1 MSAFSLK
8 LIEQF
13 GIFPPTPQYLI
24 VPVCA
29 ADRGPPAHINSKA
42 ACG

>member
-1 MSAFSLK
+1 MSDFSLK

-13 GIFPPTPQYLI
+13 GTPTWQYFI

-29 ADRGPPAHINSKA
+29 ADRGSTAHINSGA

>member
-1 MSAFSLK
+1 MSEFSLK

-13 GIFPPTPQYLI
+13 EIPPTRQYLI

-29 ADRGPPAHINSKA
+29 ADRGPTAHINSKV